1 MRGTCRGTRK
11 DPPSGDAGQAPSPY
25 ASSRY
30 HSVPKNEITCPER
43 RRASSIVLILNSSTK
58 PGSLHLSVGRW
69 TVASKTRAARI
80 SPGRIA

>member
-30 HSVPKNEITCPER
+30 RSVPKNEITCPER
-43 RRASSIVLILNSSTK
+43 RRASSIVL
-58 PGSLHLSVGRW
+58 H
-69 TVASKTRAARI
+69 
-80 SPGRIA
+80 